1 MDRKDV
7 SGFIRDFVDGGKSHG
22 DFDWDGF
29 ISCRHKDKIVDA
41 ASIIASVIGISCPP
55 EHDREWCSAEGRR
68 RLLGLA
74 DAVDLG

>member
-7 SGFIRDFVDGGKSHG
+7 SKFIRNFVYGGQNQG
-22 DFDWDGF
+22 EYDWDGF
-29 ISCRHKDKIVDA
+29 VSCRHKDKIVDA
-41 ASIIASVIGISCPP
+41 ASNIASVIGISCPP

-74 DAVDLG
+74 DAVDLE